1 MPPSLPHTA
10 ASPPRH
16 RVTRRQFAGLAASAA
31 AFPSLL
37 RAAPDYPSKPTRL
50 IVPLGAGG
58 SMDPLGRAIAQ
69 GLAEGLG
76 QPVVV
81 DNKPGAAG
89 QIAAD
94 AVAKTPGDPYNLIL
108 GSMGIMS
115 ISPWLYPNLP
125 YDVQR
130 DFTPL
135 ALCAEVPYALVVNPT
150 VVPVRT
156 VAEFV
161 QWAQAQKV
169 PVAYG
174 SVGSG
179 SVAHIGAVMLGATA
193 GLRMTQVPYR
203 APAQI
208 ATDMV
213 KGDLPMIF
221 DSPTAYTGF
230 AKEGRLRILAVTSRE
245 RMAILPDV
253 PTMEESGIKGFELV
267 SWFGLYGPRDLPAP
281 VADRLRRH
289 LDQALRTRK
298 LQDQFTPMGL
308 RIPPDGAADF
318 AAFSERDRIRWKSF
332 IERNDIKLDKA

>member
-1 MPPSLPHTA
+1 MPLQPVHLPAARTGPS
-10 ASPPRH
+10 
-16 RVTRRQFAGLAASAA
+16 RRDLLSLAACALA
-31 AFPSLL
+31 CPPLL
-37 RAAPDYPSKPTRL
+37 HAQDYPARPTRL
-50 IVPLGAGG
+50 VVPLGAGG
-58 SMDPLGRAIAQ
+58 SMDPLGRAVAA

-89 QIAAD
+89 QIGAD
-94 AVAKTPGDPYNLIL
+94 IVAKSAGDPYNLFL

-150 VVPVRT
+150 VVPVRS
-156 VAEFV
+156 VAELV
-161 QWAQAQKV
+161 QWAQAQKN

-179 SVAHIGAVMLGATA
+179 SVAHVAAVMFGNAA
-193 GLRMTQVPYR
+193 RVPMTQVPYR

-221 DSPTAYTGF
+221 DSPTAYMGF

-245 RMAILPDV
+245 RMPILPEV
-253 PTMEESGIKGFELV
+253 PTMVEAGLRDFDLV
-267 SWFGLYGPRDLPAP
+267 SWFGLYGPRDLPAAV
-281 VADRLRRH
+281 VARLRRH
-289 LDQALRTRK
+289 TEQVLRSPK
-298 LQDQFTPMGL
+298 VQEQFTPMGL
-308 RIPPDGAADF
+308 RITPDGAHDF
-318 AAFSERDRIRWKSF
+318 AAFDARDRARWKTF
-332 IERNDIKLDKA
+332 LERNNIQLDKV